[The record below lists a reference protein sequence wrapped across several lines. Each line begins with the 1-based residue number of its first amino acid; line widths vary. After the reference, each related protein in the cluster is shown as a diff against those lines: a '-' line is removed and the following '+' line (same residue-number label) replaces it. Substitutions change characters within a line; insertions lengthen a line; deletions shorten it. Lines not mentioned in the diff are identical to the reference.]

1 MKQMAKKTYET
12 PDLLLI
18 RMEQEGVTCT
28 SGGTESFKDGNEYDD
43 SLFY

>member
-1 MKQMAKKTYET
+1 MKQTEKALYEA

-28 SGGTESFKDGNEYDD
+28 SGGTESFTDGDEYGN

>member
-1 MKQMAKKTYET
+1 MKPMEKALYEA

-28 SGGTESFKDGNEYDD
+28 SGGTESFTDGDEYGN